1 MAPTM
6 TVDDEQLAQVEQ
18 RMIREHPEVPP
29 GAVLRSVA
37 RATVRARRWGC
48 PPQYL
53 ATTVE
58 ASTRWW
64 LAQRTTTG

>member
-1 MAPTM
+1 MAATM
-6 TVDDEQLAQVEQ
+6 TVEHEELMQVEQ

-29 GAVLRSVA
+29 GAVIRSVA
-37 RATVRARRWGC
+37 RAALRARRWGC

-58 ASTRWW
+58 ASTRWS
-64 LAQRTTTG
+64 LAQRPTG